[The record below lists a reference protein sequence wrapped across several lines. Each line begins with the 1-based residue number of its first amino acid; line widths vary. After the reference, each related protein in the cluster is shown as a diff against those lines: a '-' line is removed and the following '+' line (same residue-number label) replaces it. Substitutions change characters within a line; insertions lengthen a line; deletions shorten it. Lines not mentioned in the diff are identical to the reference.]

1 MSSKITIGS
10 RVQANRDLFNRNIK
24 QGEQGTVIGVELIDS
39 ETYLDIDMD
48 NTQRIEVSCDNCWN
62 LII

>member
-24 QGEQGTVIGVELIDS
+24 QGEQGKVIGVELIDS

-62 LII
+62 LIT

>member
-1 MSSKITIGS
+1 MNSKITIGS

-62 LII
+62 LIT